1 MSNSPQHKGQH
12 KGDALL
18 SKAPL
23 IEAPLIEAKDVE
35 VRFADH
41 VVLTGANVVVRSG
54 EIVTLI
60 GPNGAGKTSL
70 VRALLGLVTPSK
82 GSVMRRQGLRVGY
95 MPQRLSIDSSLPL
108 TVGRF
113 LQLGALDK
121 NADIEAALSEAGA
134 GHVLRSPMQGISGG
148 ELQRVML
155 ARALLRQPDLLVLD
169 EPVQGVDVTGQAEL
183 YRLIQ
188 DIRQRRHI
196 GVLMVSH
203 DLHVVMAKT
212 DHVVCLNRHVCCAG
226 HPEAVS
232 RHPEFVALFGPD
244 IASTLAV
251 YAHDHDHAHDLEGHV
266 IHDGHTHEHTHEHGH
281 VHVHVHG
288 EGEGEGEGEGHD
300 HG

>member
-1 MSNSPQHKGQH
+1 MPNDLQHKSN
-12 KGDALL
+12 A
-18 SKAPL
+18 AL
-23 IEAPLIEAKDVE
+23 IEASDVE
-35 VRFADH
+35 VRFGGNT
-41 VVLTGANVVVRSG
+41 VLTGASVVVRPG

-70 VRALLGLVTPSK
+70 VRALLGLIKPATGKVT
-82 GSVMRRQGLRVGY
+82 RRKGLRIGY
-95 MPQRLSIDSSLPL
+95 MPQKLSVDPSLPL
-108 TVGRF
+108 TVERF
-113 LQLGALDK
+113 LQLGAARKD
-121 NADIEAALSEAGA
+121 ADIGAALSEAGV
-134 GHVLRSPMQGISGG
+134 GHVMGNPMQGISGG

-155 ARALLRQPDLLVLD
+155 ARALLREPDLLVLD

-188 DIRQRRHI
+188 DIRKRRGV

-226 HPEAVS
+226 HPQSVS

-244 IASTLAV
+244 VASTLAV
-251 YAHDHDHAHDLEGHV
+251 YAHDHDHAHDL
-266 IHDGHTHEHTHEHGH
+266 DGH
-281 VHVHVHG
+281 VHD
-288 EGEGEGEGEGHD
+288 ESCD

>member
-1 MSNSPQHKGQH
+1 MPNDLQHKSN
-12 KGDALL
+12 A
-18 SKAPL
+18 AL
-23 IEAPLIEAKDVE
+23 IEASDVE
-35 VRFADH
+35 VRFGGNT
-41 VVLTGANVVVRSG
+41 VLTGANVVVHPG

-70 VRALLGLVTPSK
+70 VRALLGLIKPATGKVT
-82 GSVMRRQGLRVGY
+82 RRKGLRIGY
-95 MPQRLSIDSSLPL
+95 MPQKLSVDPSLPL
-108 TVGRF
+108 TVERF
-113 LQLGALDK
+113 LQLGAARKD
-121 NADIEAALSEAGA
+121 ADIGAALTEAGV
-134 GHVLRSPMQGISGG
+134 GHVMGNPMQGISGG

-155 ARALLRQPDLLVLD
+155 ARALLREPDLLVLD

-188 DIRQRRHI
+188 DIRKRRGV

-226 HPEAVS
+226 HPQSVS

-244 IASTLAV
+244 VASTLAV
-251 YAHDHDHAHDLEGHV
+251 YAHDHDHAHDL
-266 IHDGHTHEHTHEHGH
+266 DGH
-281 VHVHVHG
+281 VHD
-288 EGEGEGEGEGHD
+288 ESCD

>member
-1 MSNSPQHKGQH
+1 MFREPVTYMPNAQQDKSLTPQSPQQ
-12 KGDALL
+12 L
-18 SKAPL
+18 PL
-23 IEAPLIEAKDVE
+23 IEAVDVE
-35 VRFADH
+35 VRYGGHA
-41 VVLTGANVVVRSG
+41 VLTGASVTVRKG

-70 VRALLGLVTPSK
+70 VRALLGLVKPAK
-82 GSVMRRQGLRVGY
+82 GTVSRQKGLRIGY
-95 MPQRLSIDSSLPL
+95 MPQRLTIDPSLPL

-113 LQLGALDK
+113 LQLGAAQRD
-121 NADIEAALSEAGA
+121 ADIDAALVEAGA
-134 GHVLRSPMQGISGG
+134 GHVMGSPMQGISGG

-155 ARALLRQPDLLVLD
+155 ARALLREPDLLVLD

-188 DIRQRRHI
+188 DIRQRRGV

-244 IASTLAV
+244 VASTLAV

-266 IHDGHTHEHTHEHGH
+266 
-281 VHVHVHG
+281 VHVHG
-288 EGEGEGEGEGHD
+288 EDCD